1 MAVTVEQVLRDMYES
16 RGRLDPK
23 DVVDEARD
31 PRSPL
36 HKSFTWN
43 DDEAAEQWR
52 LQQARQLIRSIKIE
66 RVENTQEPRTVKFVR
81 AFVHDPVNDG
91 YLATEDVAKLPDV
104 RERVLD
110 EMRRDLTR
118 LQSKWDLY
126 KETFESLAVEILLA
140 TDGEDETQE
149 PVTTGS

>member
-1 MAVTVEQVLRDMYES
+1 MAVTIEQVLRDMYVS

-66 RVENTQEPRTVKFVR
+66 RVENTQEPRMVRFVR
-81 AFVHDPVNDG
+81 AFVHDPANDG

-104 RERVLD
+104 RDRVLA
-110 EMRRDLTR
+110 EMRRDLQR

-126 KETFESLAVEILLA
+126 KETFEALAAEVLFANVE
-140 TDGEDETQE
+140 EEETQGT
-149 PVTTGS
+149 VTTGS

>member
-1 MAVTVEQVLRDMYES
+1 MPAVAVEAALRDIYTA

-23 DVVDEARD
+23 DVVEEARN
-31 PRSPL
+31 PQSPL

-52 LQQARQLIRSIKIE
+52 LQQARQLIRSVKIE
-66 RVENTQEPRTVKFVR
+66 RIENVQEQRTVRFVR
-81 AFVHDPVNDG
+81 QYVHDPANDG

-104 RERVLD
+104 RDRILA

-126 KETFESLAVEILLA
+126 KETFETLAVEILLA
-140 TDGEDETQE
+140 NDTEDETQE
-149 PVTTGS
+149 PVSS

>member
-1 MAVTVEQVLRDMYES
+1 MPAVAVEQALREIYES

-23 DVVDEARD
+23 DVVEVARN
-31 PRSPL
+31 PKSVL
-36 HKSFTWN
+36 HDTFNWN
-43 DDEAAEQWR
+43 NDEAAEQWR
-52 LQQARQLIRSIKIE
+52 LQQARQLIRSVKIE
-66 RVENTQEPRTVKFVR
+66 RVENTEGPRSVRFVR
-81 AFVHDPVNDG
+81 QYVHDPENDG

-110 EMRRDLTR
+110 EMRRDLLR

-140 TDGEDETQE
+140 TDSETQE
-149 PVTTGS
+149 PTTTGS